1 MTLGLI
7 GYLVLCMVIAA
18 IAVLL
23 LGTMREVA
31 LLKGSASNVP
41 PTEADDGP
49 ALGSMIPHLQTESD
63 NGFGPID
70 TTAHQSGESTIILFL
85 SPLCEGCQ
93 DTVDALNA
101 ALRQGVPV
109 RPIVLL
115 SGSER
120 VCRSFLN
127 LFPIHAPVKIDPDYG
142 QTDQFS
148 IINRPFG
155 LLYDGTGKLVRKKL
169 LLSPRDME
177 VLIGV
182 ETGAPREDTAVV
194 G

>member
-7 GYLVLCMVIAA
+7 GYLVLCLVVAVM
-18 IAVLL
+18 AVLL

-31 LLKGSASNVP
+31 LLSRPAPNVP

-49 ALGSMIPHLQTESD
+49 ALGSMIPHLRFESD

-70 TTAHQSGESTIILFL
+70 TRGPERGENTVILFV

-93 DTVDALNA
+93 DTVGVLNA
-101 ALRQGVPV
+101 ALRQGIRV
-109 RPIVLL
+109 RPIILL
-115 SGSER
+115 SGSDR

-127 LFPIHAPVKIDPDYG
+127 LFPIDAPVKIDTDYS

-148 IINRPFG
+148 ITNRPFG
-155 LLYDGTGKLVRKKL
+155 LLYDSTGKLVRKKL
-169 LLSPRDME
+169 LVSPGDME
-177 VLIGV
+177 VFIDV
-182 ETGAPREDTAVV
+182 ESGAPGENIAVV